1 MAFLLCAMLFTP
13 TVPAE
18 AQQRPVVSLYML
30 NGLVLNPAYAGR
42 HEYSSFTAMYRDQWV
57 NVPGAPK
64 LIVGTAQTGFKGRN
78 TGVGIQLANDAVG
91 IHDNTSAYVS
101 YAYNLRLINGGKIS
115 LGLQAGFDNL
125 RSDFDRLNLRDE
137 GDLFLSGVRSEFMP
151 NFGAGIFYHDEV
163 SYLGLSVPY
172 ILSNRRFE
180 GESFF
185 QDVKV
190 ARYYYLT
197 GGFLIEA
204 SPRLVI
210 KPSGLIRIQDNNPV
224 AFDVNVNFYLDE
236 IIGLGA
242 SYRFGDSVIGIF
254 EFYMN
259 EYLKFSY
266 SYDYVL
272 SRLTQFT
279 RGSHELMLNYRINF
293 SAPRKH
299 RMCPGPA
306 FF

>member
-1 MAFLLCAMLFTP
+1 
-13 TVPAE
+13 
-18 AQQRPVVSLYML
+18 
-30 NGLVLNPAYAGR
+30 
-42 HEYSSFTAMYRDQWV
+42 
-57 NVPGAPK
+57 
-64 LIVGTAQTGFKGRN
+64 
-78 TGVGIQLANDAVG
+78 
-91 IHDNTSAYVS
+91 
-101 YAYNLRLINGGKIS
+101 
-115 LGLQAGFDNL
+115 
-125 RSDFDRLNLRDE
+125 
-137 GDLFLSGVRSEFMP
+137 
-151 NFGAGIFYHDEV
+151 FYHDEV
-163 SYLGLSVPY
+163 SYLGISVPY

-185 QDVKV
+185 QDVKL